1 MIDPRLKTIY
11 EHYGWRNQLGKLKEE
26 CLELI
31 EAVETF
37 EKEPLNAMTWPHVE
51 EEMADVLN
59 VIDQFQL
66 RGFARM
72 RIDEIREMKLE
83 RQLARIAKEKEGVA

>member
-1 MIDPRLKTIY
+1 MIDPRIKIIFN
-11 EHYGWRNQLGKLKEE
+11 HYGFRHQLSKLKEE
-26 CLELI
+26 CLELV
-31 EAVETF
+31 EAIDTF
-37 EKEPLNAMTWPHVE
+37 EKEPLMNWTHVE

-83 RQLARIAKEKEGVA
+83 RQLTRIAKEKEGVA